1 MIEFLINPFLNTF
14 MQRALLELV
23 LISIIAGLIG
33 TFLVLKN
40 TAFISEGLSHGVY
53 PGIVLSFVFGVSNI
67 VGAMIVG
74 VLSIVGITLTSRD
87 KKISA
92 NNSIVIFFTTLFAI
106 GIIIRGL
113 TVNTA
118 ASLSEFLIGNILGV
132 SAVDI
137 IITFIF
143 TIVLVA
149 TFVILYKKFVI
160 TAFDKEYADALGI
173 NTNRLDLL
181 MNIFVAITVVIS
193 IQAVGNILVIALL
206 IIPAITARLLV
217 KQIDEMIYLTILLSL
232 ISSIVGLY
240 LSYYLNIPTG
250 ATIILVLSSVFFITF
265 ALKRILGKN

>member
-1 MIEFLINPFLNTF
+1 

-67 VGAMIVG
+67 IGAMIVG
-74 VLSIVGITLTSRD
+74 ILSIVGITLTSRD
-87 KKISA
+87 KRISE
-92 NNSIVIFFTTLFAI
+92 NNSIVIFFTTLFAL

-132 SAVDI
+132 SALDLL
-137 IITFIF
+137 ITLIF
-143 TIVLVA
+143 TIVLVI
-149 TFVILYKKFVI
+149 TFTMFYKRFVIA
-160 TAFDKEYADALGI
+160 AFDKEYADALGI

-206 IIPAITARLLV
+206 IIPSVTSRLMV
-217 KQIDEMIYLTILLSL
+217 RRIDEMIYLTILLSL
-232 ISSIVGLY
+232 ISSVIGLY

-250 ATIILVLSSVFFITF
+250 ATIILVLSSIFFLT
-265 ALKRILGKN
+265 LGFKKLFR